1 MILSPLK
8 TGETSSCFYCG
19 QTAYG
24 LPKENAGHCKKYF
37 RNTFIYSSAYF
48 KHCYPVSVQ
57 TCKNDLIPQLR
68 VSVRHLRNRL
78 NTTSP
83 CSCCISRCKSIFS
96 SLADTYCI
104 ILLRPDPLKHNQK
117 ILPAS
122 HNAKQPIPYA
132 RLFRIFYT
140 HQVSRDTAHHY
151 SQIPPHLLTKMNST
165 CTLILI

>member
-1 MILSPLK
+1 MRTNSIW
-8 TGETSSCFYCG
+8 T
-19 QTAYG
+19 
-24 LPKENAGHCKKYF
+24 PKRKCRALQKYF

-83 CSCCISRCKSIFS
+83 CSCCISRYKSIFS
-96 SLADTYCI
+96 SLADD
-104 ILLRPDPLKHNQK
+104 LLHNSITTGALKTQSK

-122 HNAKQPIPYA
+122 HNAKQPILYA
-132 RLFRIFYT
+132 RLFRILYT
-140 HQVSRDTAHHY
+140 HQVSRNTAHHY
-151 SQIPPHLLTKMNST
+151 SQILPHLLTKMNST
-165 CTLILI
+165 CTLI

>member
-1 MILSPLK
+1 MDSQKKMPGIAKNISEILSSTHQHTLSTAILYLYRHAK
-8 TGETSSCFYCG
+8 TIWS
-19 QTAYG
+19 
-24 LPKENAGHCKKYF
+24 H
-37 RNTFIYSSAYF
+37 SSAF
-48 KHCYPVSVQ
+48 WSG
-57 TCKNDLIPQLR
+57 I
-68 VSVRHLRNRL
+68 RNRL

-96 SLADTYCI
+96 SLADD
-104 ILLRPDPLKHNQK
+104 LLHNSITTGSLKTNQK

-140 HQVSRDTAHHY
+140 HQVSRNTDHHY

-165 CTLILI
+165 CTLIWYLQSRNL